1 MAHALKTRWRR
12 AAGAVALT
20 ALLAVPGQ
28 AQVFKGSLI
37 ADGTQSGTGSP
48 GTCPLTVTVD
58 QGGGVAFAD
67 GQYSGLNGTATAAHI
82 HGPAAPGQNAGILV
96 SLNVS
101 GGTSGTLSGG
111 GNANATTQ
119 GHILGGMSYVNI
131 HSTSSPGGEIRA
143 HLWLPFLVWSPGSA
157 SGSGAIPTIDS
168 EGTFMGGSAN
178 TLRVT
183 DAPANSGAFLVIG
196 LTSLRAPFKG
206 GILGP
211 NPDFL
216 IGLPTDPLG
225 NLTLPYLLPPVPSSI
240 DLFLQVWIQDPGVPT
255 GLTSTETLR
264 GTTQ

>member
-1 MAHALKTRWRR
+1 MVSDLTRRLTTAAAPLAL
-12 AAGAVALT
+12 AATLALP
-20 ALLAVPGQ
+20 AQ
-28 AQVFKGSLI
+28 AQVFKGSFV
-37 ADGTQSGTGSP
+37 ADGAQSGTGSP
-48 GTCPLTVTVD
+48 ATCPLTVTLD

-67 GQYSGLNGTATAAHI
+67 GQYTGLLGTASVAHI
-82 HGPAAPGQNAGILV
+82 HGPAAPGQNAGVLV

-111 GNANATTQ
+111 GNANAATQ
-119 GHILGGMSYVNI
+119 GHLLGGMTYVNI
-131 HSTSSPGGEIRA
+131 HSAAFPGGEIRA
-143 HLWLPFLVWSPGSA
+143 HIWLPWLVWGPGSP
-157 SGSGAIPTIDS
+157 SSTGAIPTIDS
-168 EGTFMGGSAN
+168 EGSFQGGSAN

-183 DAPANSGAFLVIG
+183 DAPPSASAFLVLG

-225 NLTLPYLLPPVPSSI
+225 ELTVPYVLPPAPAGI
-240 DLFLQVWIQDPGVPT
+240 DLFLQVWVQDGGVPS
-255 GLTSTETLR
+255 GFTSTESLR